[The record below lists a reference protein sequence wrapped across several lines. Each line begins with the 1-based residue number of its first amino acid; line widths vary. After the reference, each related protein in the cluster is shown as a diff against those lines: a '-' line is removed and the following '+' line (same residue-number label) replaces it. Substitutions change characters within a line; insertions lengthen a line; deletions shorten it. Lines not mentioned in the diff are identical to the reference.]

1 MRDPACFGVTMVLSG
16 RVPTVGRGFNGSTVE
31 SSSPGSRLLSLIVT
45 SAPMLTIHAGATLE
59 RPPGPKYRTALHFA
73 ELSLPAPL
81 PRATTLGRW
90 RTDLGDDV
98 KVALVAPRPTMV
110 SPQGP
115 LHLDDDLGEAVA
127 WLLDSADALAAD
139 ALVFPTG
146 PEITTG
152 QRDRD
157 RLARYFEQLPR
168 EPGRLLVWAPGGLW
182 EPELAIPQA
191 EALGVVY
198 GFDPLESPA
207 PPGPVA
213 YGRLRAAGGRQR
225 FGEGILVDVLDRLVD
240 ASVDEAYVA
249 IESPRSFREAS
260 NLQRM
265 ADEITGM
272 AAGDEDDDPGD
283 EAS

>member
-1 MRDPACFGVTMVLSG
+1 MV
-16 RVPTVGRGFNGSTVE
+16 
-31 SSSPGSRLLSLIVT
+31 
-45 SAPMLTIHAGATLE
+45 TIHAGATLE
-59 RPPGPKYRTALHFA
+59 RPPGTKYQAALHFA

-81 PRATTLGRW
+81 PRAATLGRW
-90 RTDLGDDV
+90 RADLGEDV
-98 KVALVAPRPTMV
+98 EVALVAPRPTMV

-127 WLLDSADALAAD
+127 WLLDAADALAAR
-139 ALVFPTG
+139 ALVFATG

-152 QRDRD
+152 RRDRD
-157 RLARYFEQLPR
+157 RLARYFEQIPR

-191 EALGVVY
+191 EALGVLY
-198 GFDPLESPA
+198 GFDPLESPP

-225 FGEGILVDVLDRLVD
+225 YGEGVLLDVLDRLVS
-240 ASVDEAYVA
+240 AAVPEAYVA

-260 NLQRM
+260 NLQRL
-265 ADEITGM
+265 ADEMTAL
-272 AAGDEDDDPGD
+272 AAEDEDEDEDEDEVGEDDDPGG